1 MDLITKTQLLNDTLP
16 ALSNNLRLDVKYT
29 DMNGTAIAPE
39 ALKQGSDFMAV
50 VTVANISGTTD
61 YSDIA
66 LTHIIP
72 SGWEIYNERMTAD
85 PEKANSAD
93 SNNSYSY
100 RDIRD
105 DRVLTY
111 FNLKRGQY
119 KHSPYD
125 CKPPMQVHSYY
136 RLSNAKQCMMP
147 EHRRGHRPA
156 KQSSNGKNCE

>member
-66 LTHIIP
+66 
-72 SGWEIYNERMTAD
+72 R
-85 PEKANSAD
+85 
-93 SNNSYSY
+93 
-100 RDIRD
+100 
-105 DRVLTY
+105 
-111 FNLKRGQY
+111 
-119 KHSPYD
+119 
-125 CKPPMQVHSYY
+125 YY
-136 RLSNAKQCMMP
+136 RPGHGDYTFDANRSGKGQQC
-147 EHRRGHRPA
+147 R
-156 KQSSNGKNCE
+156 